1 MVRLMAKDLALEDV
15 RERIARQEQVIAHL
29 AANGRSTILAE
40 KRLASLRHALD
51 AMLQRRRARAERQT
65 NILCIPVSGQFG
77 QAERDGQPGSE
88 AP

>member
-1 MVRLMAKDLALEDV
+1 MAKDLALEDV

-29 AANGRSTILAE
+29 TANGRSTALAE

-51 AMLQRRRARAERQT
+51 AMLQRRRARADGLGDAT
-65 NILCIPVSGQFG
+65 PVATPGQLG
-77 QAERDGQPGSE
+77 PQERDGQPGAE